1 VQKSK
6 IGRSRASLLTLACSL
21 AALALL
27 ATATPAWSA
36 ASEEPPLPSPSNLY
50 PYYMIPS
57 VSVEV
62 TGSYTEHYTTPQTGD
77 VEEVELLFKI
87 ARSYSKVEWSSST
100 SPPSAG
106 SELGFSM
113 QPTLDTLDAVGAY
126 RDVHGPGPLAGQS
139 FECIYS
145 PKSPEPEFPSSA
157 GFYAG
162 VIEMTPYAQTPGT
175 MSVKFQYPLSGSLI
189 TVIPG
194 AEGELCESV
203 KAVGT
208 SGTSLQGVEYLL
220 ALSPIDSY
228 SINNESGMA
237 EQTFKF
243 PHSYSG
249 TFEGDQVDLSD
260 EVVVKANLL
269 FSDIPPPPFGHEG
282 PPEQH
287 GPSTPVPQP
296 TKPEE
301 PPHVPEPEVEADPPV
316 VTGGGGSPTKL
327 HTGITA
333 KCPKAG
339 NPCTVTG
346 IVEAE
351 LPAPRPARK
360 ASTSHAGKVRRVV
373 LGRVSFPLAPG
384 ASKPVSIAL
393 SKAGVAFLR
402 SHPGAHAKI
411 AVTVAS
417 GAATASRTRT
427 AKLRLPRP
435 HRRR

>member
-1 VQKSK
+1 MQKSK
-6 IGRSRASLLTLACSL
+6 IGRSRARLLVLACSI

-27 ATATPAWSA
+27 AAPAWSA

-50 PYYMIPS
+50 PYYTIPS

-77 VEEVELLFKI
+77 IEEVEFLFKI

-100 SPPSAG
+100 SPPSVG
-106 SELGFSM
+106 SELGVSM
-113 QPTLDTLDAVGAY
+113 QPTPDRLDATGIY

-145 PKSPEPEFPSSA
+145 PKSLEPEFPSSA
-157 GFYAG
+157 GPYAG
-162 VIEMTPYAQTPGT
+162 VIEMKPYAETPGA

-208 SGTSLQGVEYLL
+208 SGTSLQEGEYLL
-220 ALSPIDSY
+220 ALAPLDFY
-228 SINNESGMA
+228 SVNNESGIA

-249 TFEGDQVDLSD
+249 NVGGDQVDLSD
-260 EVVVKANLL
+260 EVVVKTNLL
-269 FSDIPPPPFGHEG
+269 DVPPPPFGSEG
-282 PPEQH
+282 PVKQH

-301 PPHVPEPEVEADPPV
+301 PPHIPEPEVEADPPV

-333 KCPKAG
+333 KCPKG
-339 NPCTVTG
+339 GKSCTVTG

-360 ASTSHAGKVRRVV
+360 ANASHAGKTRRVV
-373 LGRVSFPLAPG
+373 LGRVHFLLAAG
-384 ASKPVSIAL
+384 VSKPVSITL

-402 SHPGAHAKI
+402 FHPGARAKI
-411 AVTVAS
+411 AVTVVS

-427 AKLRLPRP
+427 AKLRLPSLHGR
-435 HRRR
+435 H